1 MNEHYEFLRKTQLT
15 VDFLNQNGNRISP
28 YIIHRKQNKGV
39 EMQMVAFPFTPR
51 DQNVGSR
58 QMSADWRVDQ

>member
-1 MNEHYEFLRKTQLT
+1 MNEHYELLHETQLIA
-15 VDFLNQNGNRISP
+15 DFLNQNGNRISS
-28 YIIHRKQNKGV
+28 YIIHREQNKDV
-39 EMQMVAFPFTPR
+39 EMQMVPFPFTPH